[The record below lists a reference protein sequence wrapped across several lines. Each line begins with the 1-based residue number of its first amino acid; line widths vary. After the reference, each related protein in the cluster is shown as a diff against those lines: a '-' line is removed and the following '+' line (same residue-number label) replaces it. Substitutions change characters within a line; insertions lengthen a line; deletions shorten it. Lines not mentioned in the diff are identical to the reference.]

1 MSEEG
6 RAFLSLR
13 VDQLEDLFTK
23 ACETQDFAIIEQVEA
38 ELCSRSTKRALR
50 LLQTIEEYQ
59 EALAHKLSA
68 NDKLIR
74 IKQSLQRKTFGGT
87 LRAWRVYAKRL
98 AEQPSLREDIVDL
111 WDHIYV
117 LWSRK
122 PDDYFVFSDDEMQF
136 MEIDDSPLA
145 GILSHFGYRTK
156 VDTKVRRTIL
166 NELFF
171 AGIPPIVNHYEW
183 GEAQSSERYNKICST
198 LGGLAFPHRNQKSF
212 EAAVKVW
219 DTDLGWFRNDR
230 LGDR

>member
-38 ELCSRSTKRALR
+38 ELCYRSTKRALR

-59 EALAHKLSA
+59 EALAHQLSA

-74 IKQSLQRKTFGGT
+74 IKESLQRKTFGGT

-98 AEQPSLREDIVDL
+98 AEQPMLREDIVEL
-111 WDHIYV
+111 WNHIYV
-117 LWSRK
+117 LWSGK
-122 PDDYFVFSDDEMQF
+122 PDDYFVFTDDETQF

-156 VDTKVRRTIL
+156 VDTKIRRTIL
-166 NELFF
+166 NELYF
-171 AGIPPIVNHYEW
+171 AEIPTIVNHYEW
-183 GEAQSSERYNKICST
+183 GKPESDERYNKICST
-198 LGGLAFPHRNQKSF
+198 LGGLAFPHRNQKGF

-219 DTDLGWFRNDR
+219 DTDLDWFRNER